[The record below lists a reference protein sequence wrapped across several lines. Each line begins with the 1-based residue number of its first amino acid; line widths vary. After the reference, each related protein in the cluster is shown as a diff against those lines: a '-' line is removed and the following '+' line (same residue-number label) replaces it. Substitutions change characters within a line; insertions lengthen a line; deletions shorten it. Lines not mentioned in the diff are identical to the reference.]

1 MEAIALSTE
10 DTIIDVSVGSL
21 GNGQVIVLYGGRIVG
36 VVTSQGANKPLVVKT
51 RGRYLVLKDTTSITK
66 GSTVYWD
73 NTNRKATATNT
84 GIILGLALAAAA
96 TTDTQVEVYLNA

>member
-1 MEAIALSTE
+1 MEAIALSTG
-10 DTIIDVSVGSL
+10 DTLIDVSVGSL

-36 VVTSQGANKPLVVKT
+36 VVTSQGVNKPLVVKT

-84 GIILGLALAAAA
+84 GIILGLALIDADA
-96 TTDTQVEVYLNA
+96 TATQVEVYLNA